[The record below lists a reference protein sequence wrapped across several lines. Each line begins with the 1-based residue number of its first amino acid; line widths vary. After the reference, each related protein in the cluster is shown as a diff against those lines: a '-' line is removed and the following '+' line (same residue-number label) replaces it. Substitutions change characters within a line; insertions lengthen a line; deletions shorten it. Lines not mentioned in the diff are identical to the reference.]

1 MPLEKSFN
9 AAEAE
14 PRLTRKWLDTGA
26 FRAGANKSRDESF
39 TIMIPPPNVTGAL
52 HVGHAFNNT
61 LQDILIRWHRMR
73 GFDTLWQPGQD
84 HAGIATQLQVEKK
97 LKAESN
103 LRRTDLT
110 RQEFLDKVWEWKGQ
124 YGGTIVNQLQRLGCS
139 CDWNRNAFTMAG
151 APGDPKTG
159 HENSPNFHDAVIKV
173 FVDMYDKGLIYRG
186 KRLVNWDPH
195 FETAISDLEVENI
208 EVAGH
213 MWHFKYPL
221 AGGETYEYVE
231 KDEDGNVTLRET
243 RDYISIATTRP
254 ETMLGDGAVAVHPD
268 DERYASIVGKLC
280 EIPVGPK
287 DHRRLIPIITDEYP
301 DPDFG
306 SGAVKIT
313 GAHDFNDYLV
323 AKRGGI
329 PMYRLMDTRGQMRA
343 DGEAYAK
350 AAEIAMQV
358 AEGDRALTEAEADSI
373 NLVPDHL
380 RGLDRFEAREKVIAE
395 ITAEGLAVMT
405 TSDDPRLGPKP
416 KLKKGEEEPPV
427 TQVPLVEAK
436 PIMQP
441 FGDRSK
447 VVIEPMLT
455 DQWFVDA
462 EKVVGPALDAVR
474 NGDIKIMPESGEKTY
489 YHWLENIEP
498 WCISRQLWWG
508 HQIPVW
514 YGLDLSARSGK
525 QYDQEND
532 GVLDLVEMREL
543 LDDQRLLIG
552 EERHHAAHDFEAV
565 RAKFEDVLA
574 GLPTPLNHA
583 RVIEVEDRNTAVHQF
598 AEALAQYEATQD
610 PTQLIYPVWRES
622 DVLDTWFSSGLW
634 PIGTLGWPED
644 TEEMRRYFP
653 TSVLIT
659 GFDILF
665 FWVARMI
672 MMQLAVVDQK
682 PFHTVYLHQLVRDEK
697 GKKMSKTTG
706 NVIDPLEIVD
716 EYGADALRFT
726 NAAMASI
733 GGVLKLSVDRIAGYR
748 NFGTKLWNACR
759 FAEMNQVFDTHKS
772 SSDPAFAPTAQQ
784 TVNRWII
791 GETARVRETVDA
803 ALTDYRF
810 NDAANALYSF
820 VWGKVCDWY
829 VEFSKPLFGSEDAQ
843 VVAETRATMAWVLDQ
858 CLIML
863 HPVMPFIT
871 EELWDTLGT
880 RDGMLVHTDWP
891 TYSAAKVSD
900 AKADA
905 EMSWVISLIEGVRSA
920 RSQMHVPA
928 GLYVPMLVKGI
939 GAEEQA
945 AWDRNQALILKLAR
959 IEGLTSVDDFP
970 KGCVTV
976 PVGQATFGLPL
987 ADIIDVDEEK
997 ARLEKSLGKLAKE
1010 IGGLKGRLNNP
1021 KFAESAPPEVVEEA
1035 RENLAARE
1043 GEEAKLKEALARLA
1057 EIG

>member
-1 MPLEKSFN
+1 MPLEKTFN

-14 PRLTRKWLDTGA
+14 PRLTARWLENGA

-84 HAGIATQLQVEKK
+84 HAGIATQLQVEKM
-97 LKAESN
+97 LAATQQPG
-103 LRRTDLT
+103 RRDLG
-110 RQEFLDKVWEWKGQ
+110 REAFLDKVWEWKGQ

-139 CDWNRNAFTMAG
+139 CDWDRNAFTMAG
-151 APGDPKTG
+151 APGDRRVG
-159 HENSPNFHDAVIKV
+159 HENSANFHDAVIKV

-208 EVAGH
+208 ETPGH

-221 AGGETYEYVE
+221 AGGATYEYLE

-254 ETMLGDGAVAVHPD
+254 ETMLGDGAVAVHPS
-268 DERYASIVGKLC
+268 DERYAPIVGMLC

-287 DHRRLIPIITDEYP
+287 EHRRLIPIITDDYP

-313 GAHDFNDYLV
+313 GAHDFNDYQV

-329 PMYRLMDTRGQMRA
+329 PMYRLMDTRGAMRA
-343 DGEAYAK
+343 DGAPYAEA
-350 AAEIAMQV
+350 AAIAMAV
-358 AEGDRALTEAEADSI
+358 ANGERTLTEAEADAI

-380 RGLDRFEAREKVIAE
+380 RGLDRFEAREAVVRE
-395 ITAEGLAVMT
+395 ITEEGLAVMT
-405 TSDDPRLGPKP
+405 TSDDPRLGVAQKKP
-416 KLKKGEEEPPV
+416 APAPEPGPQGGAEAEAPDHV
-427 TQVPLVEAK
+427 RGAEDMVPLVEAK

-455 DQWFVDA
+455 DQWFVDTA
-462 EKVVGPALDAVR
+462 KIVGPALDVVR

-514 YGLDLSARSGK
+514 FVPAVGDGTIALAI
-525 QYDQEND
+525 QE
-532 GVLDLVEMREL
+532 
-543 LDDQRLLIG
+543 QIC
-552 EERHHAAHDFEAV
+552 AATE
-565 RAKFEDVLA
+565 
-574 GLPTPLNHA
+574 
-583 RVIEVEDRNTAVHQF
+583 
-598 AEALAQYEATQD
+598 AEALELASRYLERSGFKSELVVVDTPLSAAELATWLDENGTKRLPIWRD
-610 PTQLIYPVWRES
+610 P

-634 PIGTLGWPED
+634 PFGTLGWPED
-644 TEEMRRYFP
+644 TDELKRYYP
-653 TSVLIT
+653 GDVLIT

-672 MMQLAVVDQK
+672 MMSTAVNEK
-682 PFHTVYLHQLVRDEK
+682 IPFHTVYLHQLVRDEK

-748 NFGTKLWNACR
+748 NFGTKLWNAAR
-759 FAEMNQVFDTHKS
+759 FAEMNDAVGLGDAM
-772 SSDPAFAPTAQQ
+772 PAPKATL
-784 TVNRWII
+784 NRWIM
-791 GETARVRETVDA
+791 GETAKVRETVDQ
-803 ALTDYRF
+803 ALNEYRF
-810 NDAANALYSF
+810 NDAASALYAF

-829 VEFSKPLFGSEDAQ
+829 VEFSKPLFNSDDAAIAQ
-843 VVAETRATMAWVLDQ
+843 ETRETMSWVLDQ
-858 CLIML
+858 CLILL
-863 HPVMPFIT
+863 HPIMPFIT
-871 EELWDTLGT
+871 EELWGTLGS
-880 RDGMLVHTDWP
+880 RAKMLVHADWP
-891 TYSAAKVSD
+891 EYTAADLVD
-900 AKADA
+900 PQAEA
-905 EMSWVISLIEGVRSA
+905 EMSWVIALIEGVRSA
-920 RSQMHVPA
+920 RAQMHVPA
-928 GLYVPMLVKGI
+928 GLYVPTLVTDLGETER
-939 GAEEQA
+939 G
-945 AWDRNQALILKLAR
+945 AWDRNDALIKRLAR
-959 IEGLTSVDDFP
+959 IEGLQEVESFP
-970 KGCVTV
+970 KGCISV
-976 PVGQATFGLPL
+976 PVGGATFGLPL
-987 ADIIDVDEEK
+987 ADIIDVGAEK
-997 ARLEKSLGKLAKE
+997 ARLEKTLGKLGKE
-1010 IGGLKGRLNNP
+1010 LGGLRGRLNNP
-1021 KFAESAPPEVVEEA
+1021 KFIESAPEEVVEEA
-1035 RENLAARE
+1035 RANLAARE
-1043 GEEAKLKEALARLA
+1043 EEEARLKEALARLA